1 MTSKRYFPTFWTIVL
16 LLGIAWLLRE
26 LGYVAAGM
34 DIPWLPAILVVI
46 SIGAIVN
53 HYARLKN

>member
-1 MTSKRYFPTFWTIVL
+1 MIQKRYFPTFWTIVL

-26 LGYVAAGM
+26 THILPIEV

-53 HYARLKN
+53 HYSKQK

>member
-1 MTSKRYFPTFWTIVL
+1 MTKKFCFPTFWTIVL

-26 LGYVAAGM
+26 MNVIPIEV

-53 HYARLKN
+53 HYSKQK

>member
-1 MTSKRYFPTFWTIVL
+1 MAKKYFPTFWTIVL

-26 LGYVAAGM
+26 LGYISPEL

-46 SIGAIVN
+46 AIGAIVN
-53 HYARLKN
+53 HYCRIKR